1 MSKKDEWQGGAKDAR
16 QAFELLRAK
25 WPKAFPAKSHE
36 VRPLASAVPAI
47 VEALGW
53 SPQYAK
59 GVLSVWKG
67 REAYCR
73 AVLAYPQRIDL
84 NGSPTADIDDQ
95 ARAHAKGRL
104 EQIAAHKA
112 KAAERQ
118 ARESA
123 ERAAAEAS
131 AQPEPEPE
139 ASPEPVAATAP
150 EPSPPPAGPEP
161 ERPRA
166 RKLLTLGP
174 AAKEALLKRG
184 LGTTEVVATI
194 QRQAR

>member
-1 MSKKDEWQGGAKDAR
+1 MTKKDEWRRGAKDAR
-16 QAFELLRAK
+16 QAFELLRAR

-84 NGSPTADIDDQ
+84 NGSPTGDIDDQ
-95 ARAHAKGRL
+95 ARALAKGRL
-104 EQIAAHKA
+104 EQIAARKESRA
-112 KAAERQ
+112 KQAAEQ
-118 ARESA
+118 AT
-123 ERAAAEAS
+123 AEAS
-131 AQPEPEPE
+131 AQPEPAPE
-139 ASPEPVAATAP
+139 AAPEPVAATAP

>member
-84 NGSPTADIDDQ
+84 NGSPTEDIDDE
-95 ARAHAKGRL
+95 ARALAKGRL
-104 EQIAAHKA
+104 EQIAARKESRA
-112 KAAERQ
+112 KQAAEQ
-118 ARESA
+118 AT
-123 ERAAAEAS
+123 AEAS

-139 ASPEPVAATAP
+139 TAP
-150 EPSPPPAGPEP
+150 EPEPAPVEAIAP
-161 ERPRA
+161 QAERPRA
-166 RKLLTLGP
+166 RKLLTAGS
-174 AAKEALLKRG
+174 AAGEALLKRG

-194 QRQAR
+194 PRRAR

>member
-1 MSKKDEWQGGAKDAR
+1 MTKKDEWRRGAKDAR
-16 QAFELLRAK
+16 QAFELLRAR

-84 NGSPTADIDDQ
+84 NGSPTEDIDDE
-95 ARAHAKGRL
+95 ARALAKGRL
-104 EQIAAHKA
+104 EQIAARKESRA
-112 KAAERQ
+112 KQAAEQ
-118 ARESA
+118 
-123 ERAAAEAS
+123 AAAEAS

-139 ASPEPVAATAP
+139 AAPEPVAATAP

-166 RKLLTLGP
+166 RNLLTAGS

-184 LGTTEVVATI
+184 LGTTEVVATLP
-194 QRQAR
+194 RRPR

>member
-1 MSKKDEWQGGAKDAR
+1 MTKKDEWQRGAKDAR
-16 QAFELLRAK
+16 QAFELLRAR

-84 NGSPTADIDDQ
+84 NGSPTEDIDDE
-95 ARAHAKGRL
+95 ARALAKGRL
-104 EQIAAHKA
+104 EQIAARKESRA
-112 KAAERQ
+112 KQAAEQ
-118 ARESA
+118 
-123 ERAAAEAS
+123 AAAKAS

-139 ASPEPVAATAP
+139 AAPEPVAATAP
-150 EPSPPPAGPEP
+150 EPSPPPPPAGPES

-194 QRQAR
+194 QRRAR

>member
-1 MSKKDEWQGGAKDAR
+1 MSKKDEWRRGAKDAR

-84 NGSPTADIDDQ
+84 NGSPTADIDDE

-104 EQIAAHKA
+104 EQIAARKESRA
-112 KAAERQ
+112 KQAAEQ
-118 ARESA
+118 AA
-123 ERAAAEAS
+123 DEAS

-139 ASPEPVAATAP
+139 AAPEPVAATAP
-150 EPSPPPAGPEP
+150 EPSPPSAGPEP

-166 RKLLTLGP
+166 RKTQSP
-174 AAKEALLKRG
+174 S
-184 LGTTEVVATI
+184 TS
-194 QRQAR
+194 

>member
-1 MSKKDEWQGGAKDAR
+1 MTKKDEWRRGAKDAR
-16 QAFELLRAK
+16 QAFELLRAR

-84 NGSPTADIDDQ
+84 NGSPTKDIDDE
-95 ARAHAKGRL
+95 ARALAKGRL
-104 EQIAAHKA
+104 EQIAARKESRA
-112 KAAERQ
+112 KQAAEQ
-118 ARESA
+118 
-123 ERAAAEAS
+123 AAAEAS

-139 ASPEPVAATAP
+139 AAPEPVAATAP

>member
-1 MSKKDEWQGGAKDAR
+1 MTKKDEWRRGAKDAR
-16 QAFELLRAK
+16 QAFELLRAR

-84 NGSPTADIDDQ
+84 NGSPTADIDEE

-104 EQIAAHKA
+104 EQIAARKEARA
-112 KAAERQ
+112 KQAAEQ
-118 ARESA
+118 AT
-123 ERAAAEAS
+123 AEAS
-131 AQPEPEPE
+131 AQPEPVPE
-139 ASPEPVAATAP
+139 AAPEPVAATAP

-161 ERPRA
+161 ERPRT